1 MRGGSGGTPC
11 RLLIFVAAKGLVGGG
26 ATPLAI
32 EFREEVFLFLGKMK
46 LVLVLSQMKDIKNY
60 SGFEKKVGK

>member
-1 MRGGSGGTPC
+1 MG
-11 RLLIFVAAKGLVGGG
+11 LLIFVAAKGFGWGRG

-32 EFREEVFLFLGKMK
+32 EFREEVFLFLGKTK
-46 LVLVLSQMKDIKNY
+46 LVLVLSQMKNIKNY